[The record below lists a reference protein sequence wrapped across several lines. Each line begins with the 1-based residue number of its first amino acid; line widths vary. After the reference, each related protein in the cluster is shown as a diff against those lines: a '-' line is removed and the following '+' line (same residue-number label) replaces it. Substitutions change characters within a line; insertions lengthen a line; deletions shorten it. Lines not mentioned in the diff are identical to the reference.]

1 MLPRRLP
8 TVFCPSYTPASAL
21 EGKSAESLLA
31 RSPSASQKP
40 KEQETKRS
48 FHRLVAKVA
57 RQPKALGNTRL
68 RSTQI
73 ATMTLAVV
81 TLWREV
87 LLESNL
93 AEAFVPE
100 QTSSQGRDS
109 RAPLECL

>member
-8 TVFCPSYTPASAL
+8 TVFCPCYLTASAL

-31 RSPSASQKP
+31 RSPSASQTP
-40 KEQETKRS
+40 KEQETKSS
-48 FHRLVAKVA
+48 FHRLAAKVA
-57 RQPKALGNTRL
+57 RQPKALGDTRQKG
-68 RSTQI
+68 TQV
-73 ATMTLAVV
+73 ATVTLAVV
-81 TLWREV
+81 TLWRDV